1 MSEGWWLVTGAS
13 RGIGR
18 AVALALAEPSRP
30 LLLTATRIEHVE
42 PLCAEL
48 VARGMRAE
56 PLAMDLTRLES
67 GRLQAALE
75 GKPLAG
81 LVNNAGV
88 LERGNLSDVT
98 DAQLERIVAVNFSG
112 VVKVTRE
119 ALRGMRPGARIINIG
134 SISGTLG
141 TPGASLYNATKWA
154 MTGLTKSWA
163 EELKPRGIFVAEVR
177 PGSVD
182 TDMLKQ
188 TPFEPQMQPEDVA
201 KVVRYLALEAPGAMT
216 GAAVDVFG

>member
-1 MSEGWWLVTGAS
+1 MSDGLWIVTGAS

-18 AVALALAEPSRP
+18 AIALALRDQR
-30 LLLTATRIEHVE
+30 LLLTATRQAHLE
-42 PLCAEL
+42 PVLREL
-48 VARGMRAE
+48 PGASGLELELSVPGSVALLERA
-56 PLAMDLTRLES
+56 LARE
-67 GRLQAALE
+67 RV
-75 GKPLAG
+75 AG

-88 LERGNLSDVT
+88 LDRGNLEALT
-98 DAQLERIVAVNFSG
+98 DAQIEHSLSVNIAG
-112 VVKVTRE
+112 AMKVTRA
-119 ALRGMRPGARIINIG
+119 ALARMDQGARIINLG

-188 TPFEPQMQPEDVA
+188 TPFPPVMKPEDVA
-201 KVVRYLALEAPGAMT
+201 RVVRYLAFDAPFAMT
-216 GAAVDVFG
+216 GSAVDVFG